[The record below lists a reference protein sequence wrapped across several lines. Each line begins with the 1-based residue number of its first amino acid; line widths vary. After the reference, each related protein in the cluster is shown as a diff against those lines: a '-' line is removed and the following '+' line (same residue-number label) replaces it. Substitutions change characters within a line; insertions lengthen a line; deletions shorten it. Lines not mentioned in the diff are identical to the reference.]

1 YLVVGGGLA
10 CAVSVAALIAAP
22 TAAPLLSVACLGL
35 GLGAVLSL
43 GITFMSMRAAHHG
56 SAGQLSAMSQ
66 CVGYL
71 VAAAGPA
78 LFGAAKDATGS
89 WTLGLVA
96 VLIAIIPMTV
106 SGYLCGRGGH
116 V

>member
-1 YLVVGGGLA
+1 MWT
-10 CAVSVAALIAAP
+10 AL
-22 TAAPLLSVACLGL
+22 LGL

-43 GITFMSMRAAHHG
+43 GITFMSTHAGHHG

-71 VAAAGPA
+71 VAVAGPA
-78 LFGAAKDATGS
+78 LFGAAKDATGH
-89 WTLGLVA
+89 WTLGWTV
-96 VLIAIIPMTV
+96 VLIAIVPMTIA
-106 SGYLCGRGGH
+106 GWLCGRGGH